1 MQLLKLLNIDNV
13 TEEEIQTYKHRRT
26 VRVIAF
32 DAENKIAFIHAKERK
47 YYELPGGGVEES
59 ESLEQG
65 AIREAKEEIGC
76 DIEIIGEIGIFKEY
90 IKNKNLINETF
101 CFTANVVGEK
111 GEQTLTDKE
120 IAEGKSVIWVDIQE
134 AIRLI
139 RTNPSP
145 DLYPDSIV
153 LGETFMMKYLE
164 DVEKTETK
172 LN

>member
-1 MQLLKLLNIDNV
+1 MQLLKLLNIDNL
-13 TEEEIQTYKHRRT
+13 TDGEIKNYKHRRA

-32 DAENKIAFIHAKERK
+32 DTENKIAFIYAKERK

-65 AIREAKEEIGC
+65 AFREAKEETGC
-76 DIEIIGEIGIFKEY
+76 DVLINGEVGIFKEY
-90 IKNKNLINETF
+90 IKSKNLINETF
-101 CFTANVVGEK
+101 CFTASIVSKK
-111 GEQTLTDKE
+111 GNQTLTDKE
-120 IAEGKSVIWVDIQE
+120 IAEGKGVIWVDIDE

-153 LGETFMMKYLE
+153 RDETFMEAYLE
-164 DVEKTETK
+164 NVS
-172 LN
+172 N

>member
-1 MQLLKLLNIDNV
+1 MQLLKLLNIDNL
-13 TEEEIQTYKHRRT
+13 TDEEIQTYKHRRT
-26 VRVIAF
+26 VRIIAF
-32 DAENKIAFIHAKERK
+32 DAEKKIAFINAKNRG
-47 YYELPGGGVEES
+47 YFELPGGGVEES

-76 DIEIIGEIGIFKEY
+76 DIEITGEIGIFKEY
-90 IKNKNLINETF
+90 IKSKNLINETF
-101 CFTANVVGEK
+101 CFIANVVGEK

-120 IAEGKSVIWVDIQE
+120 IAEGKSVMWVDIQE

-153 LGETFMMKYLE
+153 RDETFMMKYLE
-164 DVEKTETK
+164 DVENLKQD
-172 LN
+172 

>member
-1 MQLLKLLNIDNV
+1 MQLLKLLNIDNL

-32 DAENKIAFIHAKERK
+32 DNNSESETQNKIAFINAKNRG

-59 ESLEQG
+59 ESLELG

-76 DIEIIGEIGIFKEY
+76 DIEITGEIGIFKEY
-90 IKNKNLINETF
+90 IKSKNLINETF
-101 CFTANVVGEK
+101 CFIARVVGEK
-111 GEQTLTDKE
+111 GDQTLTNKE
-120 IAEGKSVIWVDIQE
+120 IAEGKSVMWVDIQE

-153 LGETFMMKYLE
+153 RDETFMMKYLE
-164 DVEKTETK
+164 DTAM
-172 LN
+172 

>member
-1 MQLLKLLNIDNV
+1 MQLLKILNVDNL
-13 TEEEIQTYKHRRT
+13 TDEETQNYKHRRT

-47 YYELPGGGVEES
+47 YYELPGGGVEEY
-59 ESLEQG
+59 ESLEEG
-65 AIREAKEEIGC
+65 AIREAKEETGC

-90 IKNKNLINETF
+90 IKSKNLINETF
-101 CFTANVVGEK
+101 CFTANTVGEK
-111 GEQTLTDKE
+111 GKQTLTDKE
-120 IAEGKSVIWVDIQE
+120 IAEGKSVIWIDIHE

-153 LGETFMMKYLE
+153 RDETFMESY
-164 DVEKTETK
+164 TK
-172 LN
+172 IFNLK